1 MKLEQLIVQYL
12 YNNKTVTLQDIGTFT
27 LSPNVVIPADSEKE
41 TNLPIGAIEFD
52 YNNKAGKDEGLIDF
66 IVQQSRKIKP
76 LATSDLESYS
86 LLSRQFLNIGKPM
99 IIEGIGTLQKSQQD
113 IYEFTQGHTINP
125 KLENQPVTIREKA
138 QDEISFSTPARE
150 ASSSKPA
157 MMVLLVLIIL
167 GTAAAIYYFLVYDK
181 NQEVPVQ
188 TEALVPVQD
197 TSAVQI
203 DSSMLKLDSATTATT
218 TKRAMDGLTDAAGVP
233 YSFAIVFKEYPT
245 KVAADKGLAR
255 YASFGHKVLLSQKDS
270 VTYKL
275 SIPFTTPLADTA
287 RVRDSLQVFFGGK
300 PYVEL

>member
-12 YNNKTVTLQDIGTFT
+12 YNNKTVTLQDIGTFN

-41 TNLPIGAIEFD
+41 TNLPEGAIEFE
-52 YNNKAGKDEGLIDF
+52 YNNKAEKDDGLIDF

-113 IYEFTQGHTINP
+113 TYEFTQGHTINP

-150 ASSSKPA
+150 TSSNKPA
-157 MMVLLVLIIL
+157 MIMLLALLLL
-167 GTAAAIYYFLVYDK
+167 GTAAAIYYFLVYDT

-188 TEALVPVQD
+188 TETLVPIED
-197 TSAVQI
+197 SAFTQA
-203 DSSMLKLDSATTATT
+203 DSSMLSLDSPGAQSRSLA
-218 TKRAMDGLTDAAGVP
+218 GLRDSAGVP
-233 YSFAIVFKEYPT
+233 YNFAIVFKEYAS
-245 KVAADKGLAR
+245 KIEADKAVAR
-255 YASFGHKVLLSQKDS
+255 YSSFGHNVLVSQKDS
-270 VTYKL
+270 GTYKL
-275 SIPFTTPLADTA
+275 SIPFTAPLSDTA
-287 RVRDSLQVFFGGK
+287 RVRDSLKVFFGGK

>member
-12 YNNKTVTLQDIGTFT
+12 YNNKNVTLQDIGTFT

-41 TNLPIGAIEFD
+41 TNLPDGAIEFE

-99 IIEGIGTLQKSQQD
+99 IIEGIGTLQKTQQD
-113 IYEFTQGHTINP
+113 TYEFSQGHTINP

-150 ASSSKPA
+150 TSSNKPA
-157 MMVLLVLIIL
+157 MIALLVLMLL

-181 NQEVPVQ
+181 NDAVPVQ
-188 TEALVPVQD
+188 TEALTTVQD
-197 TSAVQI
+197 TTVAQV
-203 DSSMLKLDSATTATT
+203 DSTLIKPDSATVPTASGSPAGI
-218 TKRAMDGLTDAAGVP
+218 KDSAGVI
-233 YSFAIVFKEYPT
+233 YNFAIVFKEYAS
-245 KVAADKGLAR
+245 KIEADKAFAR
-255 YASFGHKVLLSQKDS
+255 YTSYGHKVLVAQKDS
-270 VTYKL
+270 STYKL
-275 SIPFTTPLADTA
+275 SIPFTTPLSDTSRA
-287 RVRDSLQVFFGGK
+287 RDSLKVFFGGK

>member
-41 TNLPIGAIEFD
+41 TSLPVGAIEFE
-52 YNNKAGKDEGLIDF
+52 YNNRAQQDDGLIDF

-99 IIEGIGTLQKSQQD
+99 IIEGIGTLQKSQEG

-150 ASSSKPA
+150 TGGSKT
-157 MMVLLVLIIL
+157 LLLIVAALIIL
-167 GTAAAIYYFLVYDK
+167 GTLGAIYYFLVYDK
-181 NQEVPVQ
+181 TDEVPVQ
-188 TEALVPVQD
+188 TETLVPMAD
-197 TSAVQI
+197 TFSTPQV
-203 DSSMLKLDSATTATT
+203 DSTMLRTDTVATSTLN
-218 TKRAMDGLTDAAGVP
+218 GLKDPGGLP
-233 YSFAIVFKEYPT
+233 YNFAIVFKEYPS
-245 KVAADKGLAR
+245 KAEADRAVAR
-255 YASFGHKVLLSQKDS
+255 YTTFGHKVMLDQRDSTAQK
-270 VTYKL
+270 L
-275 SIPFTTPLADTA
+275 FIPFSAPIADTA
-287 RVRDSLQVFFGGK
+287 RARDSLKVIFGGN
-300 PYVEL
+300 PYVAF

>member
-41 TNLPIGAIEFD
+41 INLPDGSIEFE
-52 YNNKAGKDEGLIDF
+52 YNNKAEKDEALIEF

-99 IIEGIGTLQKSQQD
+99 IIEGIGTLQKTQQD
-113 IYEFTQGHTINP
+113 TYEFTQGHTINP

-150 ASSSKPA
+150 TSSNKPA
-157 MMVLLVLIIL
+157 MIGLLVLLLL
-167 GTAAAIYYFLVYDK
+167 GTAAAIYYFLMADK
-181 NQEVPVQ
+181 NEAVPVQ
-188 TEALVPVQD
+188 TETLMQD
-197 TSAVQI
+197 TAVVTV
-203 DSSMLKLDSATTATT
+203 DSTVLSLDSATVPSPSGNLA
-218 TKRAMDGLTDAAGVP
+218 GLRDSAGVA
-233 YSFAIVFKEYPT
+233 YNFAIVFKEYPS
-245 KVAADKGLAR
+245 KVEADKAFAR
-255 YASFGHKVLLSQKDS
+255 YTSFGHKVLVTQKDS
-270 VTYKL
+270 ATYKL
-275 SIPFTTPLADTA
+275 SIPFTAPLADTA
-287 RVRDSLQVFFGGK
+287 KARDSLKIFFGGN